1 MPELEKPV
9 DFNSLMVRQTI
20 SDKQNLNTETHE
32 CNSLSDNSGAQLVYK
47 YGGLAME
54 GLKKLESKNN
64 SVLKRVWTPND
75 ILNLSHAL
83 KQILHK

>member
-32 CNSLSDNSGAQLVYK
+32 CKSMSDNSGAQLVYK

-54 GLKKLESKNN
+54 SLKKLESKNN

-75 ILNLSHAL
+75 IMNLSHAL

>member
-20 SDKQNLNTETHE
+20 SDKQDLNTETHE
-32 CNSLSDNSGAQLVYK
+32 CNSMSDNSGAQLVYK
-47 YGGLAME
+47 YGSLAME